1 MHLRRT
7 SSRRRSS
14 RRYSG
19 GNWFSSAVGGVTGAA
34 NTVGRGVT
42 STANTVGSGA
52 KSTWNTTSNAVT
64 GPGLRGLDKNF
75 IQPVNGAKNTISR
88 PLGLGTSKVTV
99 ASKGGSS
106 NRSRRYSGGW
116 GFGNLSSLSS
126 AFKPHSVSQK

>member
-99 ASKGGSS
+99 
-106 NRSRRYSGGW
+106 GW